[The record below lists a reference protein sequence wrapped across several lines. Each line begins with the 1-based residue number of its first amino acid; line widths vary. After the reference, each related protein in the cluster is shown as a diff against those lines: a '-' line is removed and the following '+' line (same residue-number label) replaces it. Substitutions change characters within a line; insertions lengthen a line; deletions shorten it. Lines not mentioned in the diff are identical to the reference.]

1 MSMFTALDAAKSG
14 ASLADTWMTAI
25 AHNIANS
32 NTVLPPGVEPFRAQ
46 QVHATPSGSM
56 SGVRVSAISER
67 AGTPDRVFD
76 PGNPLADAEGY
87 VTRPV
92 VDMTTELTGLV
103 VAQRLYQANL
113 SVHKQVT
120 ESYRNALTIG
130 RA

>member
-1 MSMFTALDAAKSG
+1 MSMFTALNAAQSG
-14 ASLADTWMTAI
+14 ATLADTWMTAI

-32 NTVLPPGVEPFRAQ
+32 NTVLPPGVPPFRAQ
-46 QVHATPSGSM
+46 QVHATPAGGM
-56 SGVRVSAISER
+56 TGVRVSSISER
-67 AGTPDRVFD
+67 AGEPDRVYD
-76 PGNPLADAEGY
+76 PGNPLADEDGY

-120 ESYRNALTIG
+120 ESYRNALSIG
-130 RA
+130 RS